1 MDWGYWGHWE
11 VDWGYWEHWG
21 GGLGALGGELGA
33 LGALCCPHREL
44 HMVDTV
50 TWHKMRGEL
59 YSPPLFLG
67 YPPQF

>member
-1 MDWGYWGHWE
+1 M
-11 VDWGYWEHWG
+11 DWGYWEHWG